1 MQPTLRFLPALALG
15 GWLAAAD
22 LPVTISQ
29 VATGPAS
36 HVTLTNTASQPVT
49 AWALATTTRA
59 ETGRTRR
66 EVETADGYLSEITH
80 GLPGSSERLERLLAH
95 QSRQIALDPL
105 PAGAV
110 VEVIAVVMDD
120 GTAIGDE
127 QVIASIFAR
136 RARERDALRAVVDA
150 FNELLQTRHGAE
162 ALDALRERLTAIAGR
177 EQSPPCRAALD
188 AVETYRGRGGS
199 ADAIDQSLRTYAA
212 FVTREYELAAK
223 HAQMKKP

>member
-49 AWALATTTRA
+49 AWALATTTRT

-80 GLPGSSERLERLLAH
+80 GLAGSSERLERLLPR
-95 QSRQIALDPL
+95 QSRQITLDPL

-110 VEVIAVVMDD
+110 LEVIAVVLDD
-120 GTAIGDE
+120 GSAMGDE

-136 RARERDALRAVVDA
+136 RASERDALRAVVDA
-150 FNELLQTRHGAE
+150 FNDVLQTRHGAE
-162 ALDALRERLTAIAGR
+162 ALDALRDRLTAIAGR
-177 EQSPPCRAALD
+177 EQSLPCRAALD

>member
-1 MQPTLRFLPALALG
+1 MRATLCFQLVLALG

-29 VATGPAS
+29 IATGSSA
-36 HVTLTNTASQPVT
+36 HVTLTNTGNQPVT

-66 EVETADGYLSEITH
+66 EVETADGYLSEISH
-80 GLPGSSERLERLLAH
+80 GLPGSSERLERLLPRE
-95 QSRQIALDPL
+95 SRVIALDPL

-110 VEVIAVVMDD
+110 VDVIAVVLDD
-120 GTAIGDE
+120 RTAMGDE

-136 RARERDALRAVVDA
+136 RARERDGLRAVVDA
-150 FNELLQTRHGAE
+150 FNDVLQAKRGAE
-162 ALDALRERLTAIAGR
+162 TLDALRDRLTTIAAR
-177 EQSPPCRAALD
+177 EPSVPCRAALD

-223 HAQMKKP
+223 HAQPKKP

>member
-1 MQPTLRFLPALALG
+1 MQPTLRFLPALALALG

-49 AWALATTTRA
+49 AWALATTTRT

-80 GLPGSSERLERLLAH
+80 GLAGSSERLERLLPR

-105 PAGAV
+105 PAA
-110 VEVIAVVMDD
+110 
-120 GTAIGDE
+120 
-127 QVIASIFAR
+127 
-136 RARERDALRAVVDA
+136 
-150 FNELLQTRHGAE
+150 
-162 ALDALRERLTAIAGR
+162 
-177 EQSPPCRAALD
+177 QS
-188 AVETYRGRGGS
+188 S
-199 ADAIDQSLRTYAA
+199 
-212 FVTREYELAAK
+212 K
-223 HAQMKKP
+223 